1 MSTPTAP
8 SVTALC
14 LLKPFSIVGASAKA
28 EMTAESTTARMNASV
43 SVPSNAYFYV
53 LFLGSLRIAD
63 PRLSYR
69 DGMVLGWQRP

>member
-43 SVPSNAYFYV
+43 SSEICFVSPKRSNETILPSYSVP
-53 LFLGSLRIAD
+53 
-63 PRLSYR
+63 
-69 DGMVLGWQRP
+69 